1 MAGVGGI
8 AGLEWKGEKFG
19 VEIEPEWAEQA
30 RERGLDV
37 HIGDAR
43 DLKWPNDH
51 FGVICTAPA
60 DGTRAEPVWA
70 PKSARFRNYQY
81 HLGRDPTPG
90 NGGAL
95 PWGDKYCI
103 LHAQVWMECVRVL
116 HPGGLLVVNANDHIR
131 NDKHYKIARWHLKI
145 LESMGMEVV
154 RIMQLPIKKAV
165 HDASEKCTWVEVDDF
180 EWVYVLRKP
189 RDETKQ

>member
-1 MAGVGGI
+1 
-8 AGLEWKGEKFG
+8 
-19 VEIEPEWAEQA
+19 
-30 RERGLDV
+30 
-37 HIGDAR
+37 
-43 DLKWPNDH
+43 
-51 FGVICTAPA
+51 
-60 DGTRAEPVWA
+60 
-70 PKSARFRNYQY
+70 
-81 HLGRDPTPG
+81 
-90 NGGAL
+90 
-95 PWGDKYCI
+95 
-103 LHAQVWMECVRVL
+103 MECVRVL